1 MIADRFNKRY
11 IFILRL
17 SSQILYLLLG
27 VQIRPVITF
36 SVPPFLMANSV
47 CEPHITE
54 R

>member
-17 SSQILYLLLG
+17 SSQILYLLWC
-27 VQIRPVITF
+27 VQIRPIITSSF
-36 SVPPFLMANSV
+36 PTFLMANSV
-47 CEPHITE
+47 CEPHTAE